1 MRLREELHKNMLD
14 LAEAVRFHDF
24 NPPVLGSKLYFVADL
39 SEYTQ
44 TTPEALKYL
53 AQKTNG
59 YCDFVNVG
67 LTCLDKE
74 QAAALIDWGA
84 TLCFVN
90 LERLDVEIAA
100 ILAEGTNILVFE
112 NLEGISPTVARELAN
127 LNSILDISLDSISLD
142 VANELIKHPHELRLA
157 IRKPPSAQL
166 LTALSRHA
174 GCRLHVTWERQAESA
189 PCPFAPMN
197 AKKVFIIPSYQEE
210 VGKWFEN
217 VYIGDADFYP
227 DELVTNDGIIELL

>member
-1 MRLREELHKNMLD
+1 MLD
-14 LAEAVRFHDF
+14 LAKAVRFNDC
-24 NPPVLGSKLYFVADL
+24 NTPILGSKLYFVADL

-44 TTPEALKYL
+44 ATSEALKYL
-53 AQKTNG
+53 VQQSKD

-67 LTCLDKE
+67 LTSLDKE

-90 LERLDVEIAA
+90 LERLDAEVAT
-100 ILAEGTNILVFE
+100 ILAEGTNILAFE
-112 NLEGISPTVARELAN
+112 SLGEISPTVARELAK

-174 GCRLHVTWERQAESA
+174 GYRLHVTWERQSESP
-189 PCPFAPMN
+189 PCPFALTN
-197 AKKVFIIPSYQEE
+197 AKKVFIIPCYQEE

-227 DELVTNDGIIELL
+227 DELVSNDGIIEIL

>member
-1 MRLREELHKNMLD
+1 MRLREGLHKNMLD

-44 TTPEALKYL
+44 ATPEALNYL
-53 AQKTNG
+53 AQKTND
-59 YCDFVNVG
+59 CDFVNVG
-67 LTCLDKE
+67 LTSLDKE

-90 LERLDVEIAA
+90 LESLDVEIAA
-100 ILAEGTNILVFE
+100 ILAEGVNILAFE
-112 NLEGISPTVARELAN
+112 NLGEISPTVARELAK

-142 VANELIKHPHELRLA
+142 VANVLIKHAHELRLA

-166 LTALSRHA
+166 LAVLSRHA
-174 GCRLHVTWERQAESA
+174 GYRLHVTWERQAESA
-189 PCPFAPMN
+189 HCLFAPSN
-197 AKKVFIIPSYQEE
+197 TKKVFIIPCYQEE

-227 DELVTNDGIIELL
+227 DELVSNDGIIEIL